1 MLYSKTCVKN
11 VQRGRKRTLAIRV
24 DIPQRGIIELQHA
37 VFDINGTLAIDGTVY
52 PEVAERLQDLAEQL
66 TVHLLTAG
74 THGNLPELEKALGFP
89 LHVIHRGDEKVR
101 YVQQLG
107 PDHVIAFGNGI
118 NDTSMLRLAML
129 GIAVLTTE
137 GVAIRALQA
146 ADVLVHSPLDAIDL
160 LLKPK
165 RLIATLRG

>member
-1 MLYSKTCVKN
+1 
-11 VQRGRKRTLAIRV
+11 
-24 DIPQRGIIELQHA
+24 
-37 VFDINGTLAIDGTVY
+37 
-52 PEVAERLQDLAEQL
+52 
-66 TVHLLTAG
+66 
-74 THGNLPELEKALGFP
+74 
-89 LHVIHRGDEKVR
+89 VR